1 MMRLAK
7 LTHSF
12 TLKNAA
18 QKCTDQSHVK
28 RHGSSS
34 SNGAGQSING
44 LAATATAA
52 TRGSSSS
59 GNTSY
64 TSNSNNS
71 NSKRKSK
78 PRTKCF
84 GGTVF
89 RCCLPCRGGGSAAP
103 ATSPPQTP
111 AQTPDELKPK
121 TQIKIDSQ
129 TRNEHKQQQEQQKYQ
144 LQQQLDNELETC
156 APGEKKHSLADT
168 IGTSVTTPI
177 SLKTLINDVDE
188 DLEQHLSAADI
199 AAASLASGLVAR
211 RAEPETLSDASVS
224 PTVVVLQLSNTLTAS
239 TAPSLT
245 LPTDVEEGIANS
257 SLTTAAAGTATLLST
272 IASSVSPTS
281 PSPSGI
287 YSVNQQ
293 PSGSNS
299 SNSSSSG
306 GGGAAGAP
314 AGSPAGT
321 ATAAASGAAAAA
333 AAQRCSCQPQ
343 TSPLPHIKEEE
354 ESEQQQQ
361 QHANNRQPSN
371 TNSSNSKDK
380 SSPIKGFEEPLPPIT
395 IAGGGYCG
403 SCESVHHSSGTSSSA
418 TGVGVGGGGGGSS
431 TQQEY
436 VGASTPSPR
445 IKLKFRKPHKSC
457 WSRIVLAPIGG
468 TGGTGSSSATVIGSN
483 SNETLASSGG
493 SSTGNTNTNNSSSIS
508 VAAHHRLASS
518 SASALA
524 SHPSNSQLLPTSKMQ
539 AEQGS
544 IGDLQKYHSR
554 YLKNRRH
561 TLANVRFDVENGQ
574 GARSPLEGGSPSA
587 GLVLQNL
594 PQRRESFL
602 YRSDSDFEMSPKSM
616 SRNSSIASERFKE
629 QEASILVDRSH
640 GEDLIVTPFA
650 QILASLRSVRNNLLS
665 LTNVPASNKRPA
677 QSSSGRGGNAGGV
690 QLAQGEENYTRLA
703 TDTIEELDW
712 CLDQLETIQT
722 HRSVSDMASLK
733 FKRMLNKELS
743 HFSESSRSGNQIS
756 EYICSTF
763 LDKQQEFDLPSLRVE
778 ENTEPSTQPVN
789 QYPRSRSPR
798 GPPMSQI
805 SGVKRPLSHTNSFT
819 GERLPTFGVETPKEN
834 ELGTLLAELD
844 TWGIEIFKIGD
855 WSCNRPLTCV
865 AYTIFQSRELL
876 TSLMIP
882 PKTFLN
888 FMTTLEDHYVKDNP
902 FHNSLHAADV
912 TQSTNVLL
920 NTPALE
926 GVFTPLEVG
935 GALFAACIHDVD
947 HPGLTNQFLVN
958 SSSELALMYND
969 ESVLENHHLA
979 VAFKLLQNQGC
990 DIFGNMQKKQR
1001 QTLRKM
1007 VIDIVLSTD
1016 MSKHMS
1022 LLADLKT
1029 MVETKKVAGSG
1040 VLLLDNYTD
1049 RIQVLENLVHCA
1061 DLSNPTKP
1069 LPLYKRWVALL
1080 MEEFFLQGDKER
1092 ESGMDISPMC
1102 DRHNAT
1108 IEKSQVGFIDYIVH
1122 PLWETW
1128 ADLVHPD
1135 AQDILDTLEE
1145 NRDYYQSMI
1154 PPSPP
1159 PSAADEIPQDEKIRF
1174 QITLEESDQENLAE
1188 LEECDESE
1196 SRADAGSSTTTGT
1209 TATSAAGGGH
1219 PPGSQNQAQRGG
1231 M

>member
-1 MMRLAK
+1 MMRLAR
-7 LTHSF
+7 F
-12 TLKNAA
+12 TQGFSLNKNVA
-18 QKCTDQSHVK
+18 KH
-28 RHGSSS
+28 RGSGS
-34 SNGAGQSING
+34 SNGTGNGSGSGTGNGQGLGGSCSANG
-44 LAATATAA
+44 LAASGGVGGGG
-52 TRGSSSS
+52 GSGS
-59 GNTSY
+59 GGGGCGSG
-64 TSNSNNS
+64 SGSGS
-71 NSKRKSK
+71 GKRKSK
-78 PRTKCF
+78 ARTKCF

-111 AQTPDELKPK
+111 AQTPDELKVIPE
-121 TQIKIDSQ
+121 DSNLDKSAEQ
-129 TRNEHKQQQEQQKYQ
+129 KRDLQERNNKEEND
-144 LQQQLDNELETC
+144 LLNRTGSGSGSQLDLYGGIGGGT
-156 APGEKKHSLADT
+156 KKHSLADT
-168 IGTSVTTPI
+168 IDTSVTTPI

-188 DLEQHLSAADI
+188 ELDQQLSAADI

-224 PTVVVLQLSNTLTAS
+224 PTAVVQQQL
-239 TAPSLT
+239 
-245 LPTDVEEGIANS
+245 
-257 SLTTAAAGTATLLST
+257 
-272 IASSVSPTS
+272 
-281 PSPSGI
+281 
-287 YSVNQQ
+287 QQ
-293 PSGSNS
+293 PLLQSQPQFVPSSGNILSQVTLYSGSNPS
-299 SNSSSSG
+299 TNPCPSIVQNQGQNSNPNPNQNPNSN
-306 GGGAAGAP
+306 P
-314 AGSPAGT
+314 NQ
-321 ATAAASGAAAAA
+321 
-333 AAQRCSCQPQ
+333 QRCSCQPQ

-354 ESEQQQQ
+354 ESDQ
-361 QHANNRQPSN
+361 ANFKHQSSLKDNQPL
-371 TNSSNSKDK
+371 
-380 SSPIKGFEEPLPPIT
+380 PPPIT
-395 IAGGGYCG
+395 IASGYCG
-403 SCESVHHSSGTSSSA
+403 SCESVHHSSATSSSA
-418 TGVGVGGGGGGSS
+418 GAVPTGG
-431 TQQEY
+431 QQAQEY
-436 VGASTPSPR
+436 IAGTSSTPSPR

-457 WSRIVLAPIGG
+457 WSRIVLAPIGSAG
-468 TGGTGSSSATVIGSN
+468 GSSSATTVIGSN
-483 SNETLASSGG
+483 SNETLASSSTTGG
-493 SSTGNTNTNNSSSIS
+493 TATTTQNSSSAS
-508 VAAHHRLASS
+508 VAAHHRLTSS

-524 SHPSNSQLLPTSKMQ
+524 TSHPSNSQLLPTSKMQ

-616 SRNSSIASERFKE
+616 SRNSSIASE
-629 QEASILVDRSH
+629 SH

-665 LTNVPASNKRPA
+665 LTNVPASNKRPN
-677 QSSSGRGGNAGGV
+677 QSSSASRSGNPQGAP
-690 QLAQGEENYTRLA
+690 LSQGEEAYTRLA

-778 ENTEPSTQPVN
+778 DNPELVAANAAAGQQSAG
-789 QYPRSRSPR
+789 QYARSRSPR

-819 GERLPTFGVETPKEN
+819 GERLPTFGVETPREN
-834 ELGTLLAELD
+834 ELGTLLGELD
-844 TWGIEIFKIGD
+844 TWGIQIFSIGEF
-855 WSCNRPLTCV
+855 SVNRPLTCV

-888 FMTTLEDHYVKDNP
+888 FMSTLEDHYVKDNP

-990 DIFGNMQKKQR
+990 DIFCNMQKKQR

-1159 PSAADEIPQDEKIRF
+1159 PSGVDENPQEDRIRF
-1174 QITLEESDQENLAE
+1174 QVTLEESDQENLAE
-1188 LEECDESE
+1188 LEEGDESGGE
-1196 SRADAGSSTTTGT
+1196 STTTGT
-1209 TATSAAGGGH
+1209 TGTTAASALSGAGGGGGAGGGVA
-1219 PPGSQNQAQRGG
+1219 PRTGGCQNQPQHGG

>member
-1 MMRLAK
+1 MLNKNSASSPSLPRV
-7 LTHSF
+7 HSF
-12 TLKNAA
+12 FNMIP
-18 QKCTDQSHVK
+18 
-28 RHGSSS
+28 
-34 SNGAGQSING
+34 SIMQDD
-44 LAATATAA
+44 LAVT
-52 TRGSSSS
+52 
-59 GNTSY
+59 
-64 TSNSNNS
+64 
-71 NSKRKSK
+71 
-78 PRTKCF
+78 
-84 GGTVF
+84 
-89 RCCLPCRGGGSAAP
+89 
-103 ATSPPQTP
+103 
-111 AQTPDELKPK
+111 
-121 TQIKIDSQ
+121 I
-129 TRNEHKQQQEQQKYQ
+129 
-144 LQQQLDNELETC
+144 
-156 APGEKKHSLADT
+156 LADRDNMF
-168 IGTSVTTPI
+168 S
-177 SLKTLINDVDE
+177 
-188 DLEQHLSAADI
+188 
-199 AAASLASGLVAR
+199 
-211 RAEPETLSDASVS
+211 
-224 PTVVVLQLSNTLTAS
+224 
-239 TAPSLT
+239 
-245 LPTDVEEGIANS
+245 
-257 SLTTAAAGTATLLST
+257 
-272 IASSVSPTS
+272 
-281 PSPSGI
+281 
-287 YSVNQQ
+287 
-293 PSGSNS
+293 
-299 SNSSSSG
+299 
-306 GGGAAGAP
+306 
-314 AGSPAGT
+314 
-321 ATAAASGAAAAA
+321 
-333 AAQRCSCQPQ
+333 
-343 TSPLPHIKEEE
+343 IK
-354 ESEQQQQ
+354 
-361 QHANNRQPSN
+361 
-371 TNSSNSKDK
+371 
-380 SSPIKGFEEPLPPIT
+380 
-395 IAGGGYCG
+395 
-403 SCESVHHSSGTSSSA
+403 
-418 TGVGVGGGGGGSS
+418 
-431 TQQEY
+431 
-436 VGASTPSPR
+436 
-445 IKLKFRKPHKSC
+445 
-457 WSRIVLAPIGG
+457 
-468 TGGTGSSSATVIGSN
+468 
-483 SNETLASSGG
+483 
-493 SSTGNTNTNNSSSIS
+493 
-508 VAAHHRLASS
+508 
-518 SASALA
+518 
-524 SHPSNSQLLPTSKMQ
+524 SQ
-539 AEQGS
+539 
-544 IGDLQKYHSR
+544 
-554 YLKNRRH
+554 
-561 TLANVRFDVENGQ
+561 
-574 GARSPLEGGSPSA
+574 
-587 GLVLQNL
+587 
-594 PQRRESFL
+594 
-602 YRSDSDFEMSPKSM
+602 
-616 SRNSSIASERFKE
+616 
-629 QEASILVDRSH
+629 RSH

-665 LTNVPASNKRPA
+665 LTNVPASNKSRRPA
-677 QSSSGRGGNAGGV
+677 QSSSGRSGNASGV
-690 QLAQGEENYTRLA
+690 QLAQGDEAYTRLA

-778 ENTEPSTQPVN
+778 ENTEPIQQPIN
-789 QYPRSRSPR
+789 PQYPRSRSPR

-819 GERLPTFGVETPKEN
+819 GERLPTFGVETPRES
-834 ELGTLLAELD
+834 ELGPLLAELD
-844 TWGIEIFKIGD
+844 TWGIEIFKIGEL
-855 WSCNRPLTCV
+855 SCNRPLTCV

-990 DIFGNMQKKQR
+990 DIFCNMQKKQR

-1069 LPLYKRWVALL
+1069 LTLYKRWVALL

-1092 ESGMDISPMC
+1092 ENGMDISAMC

-1159 PSAADEIPQDEKIRF
+1159 PSAADDIPQDEKIRF
-1174 QITLEESDQENLAE
+1174 QVTLEESDQENLAE

-1196 SRADAGSSTTTGT
+1196 SRGDGGSSTTTGT
-1209 TATSAAGGGH
+1209 TAADGGSAGGGK
-1219 PPGSQNQAQRGG
+1219 PSGSQNQAPHGG

>member
-1 MMRLAK
+1 MIATLFIIFAFIRAFPWSRKRNRPALA
-7 LTHSF
+7 LTLMPENAGEDQQQHQHHHEVQDTQKRDNNNRPRPSI
-12 TLKNAA
+12 TLGNGDGMPLSRTRRKSS
-18 QKCTDQSHVK
+18 KFHEVTFSGSVGGGDSDETVEPSPGK
-28 RHGSSS
+28 RNSMS
-34 SNGAGQSING
+34 
-44 LAATATAA
+44 T
-52 TRGSSSS
+52 
-59 GNTSY
+59 
-64 TSNSNNS
+64 TSNSSSAPYRYLS
-71 NSKRKSK
+71 NSSRS
-78 PRTKCF
+78 
-84 GGTVF
+84 
-89 RCCLPCRGGGSAAP
+89 RGSRG
-103 ATSPPQTP
+103 
-111 AQTPDELKPK
+111 ECH
-121 TQIKIDSQ
+121 
-129 TRNEHKQQQEQQKYQ
+129 EYYQ
-144 LQQQLDNELETC
+144 LQQQPSSSLSNGGGSGSGSRSRGMSQRSDTMATEAE
-156 APGEKKHSLADT
+156 GEEFEVD
-168 IGTSVTTPI
+168 PM
-177 SLKTLINDVDE
+177 DE
-188 DLEQHLSAADI
+188 DDED
-199 AAASLASGLVAR
+199 
-211 RAEPETLSDASVS
+211 ETYDRE
-224 PTVVVLQLSNTLTAS
+224 TEEFYSNIQ
-239 TAPSLT
+239 
-245 LPTDVEEGIANS
+245 D
-257 SLTTAAAGTATLLST
+257 AAGTGSAGASRSKRSSLFSRSDSSATT
-272 IASSVSPTS
+272 T
-281 PSPSGI
+281 
-287 YSVNQQ
+287 
-293 PSGSNS
+293 
-299 SNSSSSG
+299 SSSG
-306 GGGAAGAP
+306 GGTFTGGGGKRRSAA
-314 AGSPAGT
+314 SILSSSLCSDVMVSDRRSST
-321 ATAAASGAAAAA
+321 ATEYSVRSGGGTGNT
-333 AAQRCSCQPQ
+333 QR
-343 TSPLPHIKEEE
+343 
-354 ESEQQQQ
+354 
-361 QHANNRQPSN
+361 R
-371 TNSSNSKDK
+371 SSGRIRRYVSRM
-380 SSPIKGFEEPLPPIT
+380 T
-395 IAGGGYCG
+395 IAGARRR
-403 SCESVHHSSGTSSSA
+403 T
-418 TGVGVGGGGGGSS
+418 
-431 TQQEY
+431 
-436 VGASTPSPR
+436 
-445 IKLKFRKPHKSC
+445 
-457 WSRIVLAPIGG
+457 
-468 TGGTGSSSATVIGSN
+468 TGS
-483 SNETLASSGG
+483 
-493 SSTGNTNTNNSSSIS
+493 
-508 VAAHHRLASS
+508 
-518 SASALA
+518 
-524 SHPSNSQLLPTSKMQ
+524 
-539 AEQGS
+539 
-544 IGDLQKYHSR
+544 
-554 YLKNRRH
+554 
-561 TLANVRFDVENGQ
+561 FDVENGQ

-665 LTNVPASNKRPA
+665 LTNVPASNKSRRPT
-677 QSSSGRGGNAGGV
+677 QSSTAARTANPPGV
-690 QLAQGEENYTRLA
+690 PLSQGEEAYTRLA

-763 LDKQQEFDLPSLRVE
+763 LDKQQEFDLPSLRVD
-778 ENTEPSTQPVN
+778 ENPEHAAATAAGGTGGQHPAGGAAGN
-789 QYPRSRSPR
+789 RCRSPR

-834 ELGTLLAELD
+834 ELGTLLGELD
-844 TWGIEIFKIGD
+844 TWGIQIFSIGEF
-855 WSCNRPLTCV
+855 SVNRPLTCV

-990 DIFGNMQKKQR
+990 DIFCNMQKKQR

-1159 PSAADEIPQDEKIRF
+1159 PSGVDENPQEDRIRF
-1174 QITLEESDQENLAE
+1174 QVTLEESDQENLAE
-1188 LEECDESE
+1188 LEEGDESVAD
-1196 SRADAGSSTTTGT
+1196 SRADAASSTTTGT
-1209 TATSAAGGGH
+1209 TATSALAGGAAGGGVAGGNKTG
-1219 PPGSQNQAQRGG
+1219 GSQNQHQHGG

>member
-1 MMRLAK
+1 MSENKGSDKNGGAPAPGGSQVPPPQYIITTPSEVDADEVRSMADLELSSPSDDNVFVVGEHQQMLLQQQQQTK
-7 LTHSF
+7 LMHT
-12 TLKNAA
+12 
-18 QKCTDQSHVK
+18 QKYSQT
-28 RHGSSS
+28 SSS
-34 SNGAGQSING
+34 SSTSSK
-44 LAATATAA
+44 LA
-52 TRGSSSS
+52 TRSYSVTSSSS
-59 GNTSY
+59 S
-64 TSNSNNS
+64 
-71 NSKRKSK
+71 
-78 PRTKCF
+78 
-84 GGTVF
+84 
-89 RCCLPCRGGGSAAP
+89 SAA
-103 ATSPPQTP
+103 AT
-111 AQTPDELKPK
+111 
-121 TQIKIDSQ
+121 
-129 TRNEHKQQQEQQKYQ
+129 
-144 LQQQLDNELETC
+144 
-156 APGEKKHSLADT
+156 
-168 IGTSVTTPI
+168 
-177 SLKTLINDVDE
+177 
-188 DLEQHLSAADI
+188 
-199 AAASLASGLVAR
+199 
-211 RAEPETLSDASVS
+211 
-224 PTVVVLQLSNTLTAS
+224 
-239 TAPSLT
+239 
-245 LPTDVEEGIANS
+245 
-257 SLTTAAAGTATLLST
+257 
-272 IASSVSPTS
+272 
-281 PSPSGI
+281 
-287 YSVNQQ
+287 
-293 PSGSNS
+293 
-299 SNSSSSG
+299 
-306 GGGAAGAP
+306 
-314 AGSPAGT
+314 
-321 ATAAASGAAAAA
+321 AAAAA
-333 AAQRCSCQPQ
+333 AAATVAATTIQHSQQKTISSSTRSQSLQ
-343 TSPLPHIKEEE
+343 SSAIVGEQSGHLLSTAAALAQQLKAQSSTSIIT
-354 ESEQQQQ
+354 SEQ
-361 QHANNRQPSN
+361 R
-371 TNSSNSKDK
+371 SS
-380 SSPIKGFEEPLPPIT
+380 SS
-395 IAGGGYCG
+395 
-403 SCESVHHSSGTSSSA
+403 TSSSTTRYVSSTTQGA
-418 TGVGVGGGGGGSS
+418 SSTTGVSKSKFQSFLQQPEAHGFLTAHQKHVRQFVRSTSAHSEAAASITPVSGARPEKCIRSAS
-431 TQQEY
+431 TQIDDASAASGDAESGIQMSMSKLGLQQSSSILISKSAETIEMKSSSSSAGMRTQLTLSGGFLAPPNRKITILSPIHAPPGLHDMLKR
-436 VGASTPSPR
+436 VGRSPLSPR
-445 IKLKFRKPHKSC
+445 ISFP
-457 WSRIVLAPIGG
+457 
-468 TGGTGSSSATVIGSN
+468 GSEA
-483 SNETLASSGG
+483 
-493 SSTGNTNTNNSSSIS
+493 
-508 VAAHHRLASS
+508 
-518 SASALA
+518 
-524 SHPSNSQLLPTSKMQ
+524 
-539 AEQGS
+539 
-544 IGDLQKYHSR
+544 DLFG
-554 YLKNRRH
+554 
-561 TLANVRFDVENGQ
+561 FDVENGQ

-616 SRNSSIASERFKE
+616 SRNSSIASERFKD
-629 QEASILVDRSH
+629 QEASILIDRSH

-690 QLAQGEENYTRLA
+690 QLAQGDEAYTRLA

-778 ENTEPSTQPVN
+778 ENPDHSNLQTTIQQQPY
-789 QYPRSRSPR
+789 QRSRSPR

-819 GERLPTFGVETPKEN
+819 GERLPTFGVETSKEN
-834 ELGTLLAELD
+834 ELGTLLGELD
-844 TWGIEIFKIGD
+844 TWGIEIFKIGEL
-855 WSCNRPLTCV
+855 SCNRPLTCV

-990 DIFGNMQKKQR
+990 DIFCNMQKKQR

-1069 LPLYKRWVALL
+1069 LPLYRRWVALL

-1092 ESGMDISPMC
+1092 EHGMDISPMC

-1159 PSAADEIPQDEKIRF
+1159 PSAADEMPQDEKIRF
-1174 QITLEESDQENLAE
+1174 QVTLEESDQENLAE

-1196 SRADAGSSTTTGT
+1196 SRDACSSTTTGT
-1209 TATSAAGGGH
+1209 TAPSAAGGGSAGGGK
-1219 PPGSQNQAQRGG
+1219 PSGSQNQAPHGG
-1231 M
+1231 I

>member
-1 MMRLAK
+1 M
-7 LTHSF
+7 S
-12 TLKNAA
+12 
-18 QKCTDQSHVK
+18 QE
-28 RHGSSS
+28 
-34 SNGAGQSING
+34 SNGGAV
-44 LAATATAA
+44 
-52 TRGSSSS
+52 
-59 GNTSY
+59 
-64 TSNSNNS
+64 
-71 NSKRKSK
+71 
-78 PRTKCF
+78 
-84 GGTVF
+84 GGK
-89 RCCLPCRGGGSAAP
+89 GGGGGASA
-103 ATSPPQTP
+103 PPQYIITTP
-111 AQTPDELKPK
+111 SEVDPDEVRSMGDPELGSP
-121 TQIKIDSQ
+121 
-129 TRNEHKQQQEQQKYQ
+129 EKQQQVVQMQQVQQVQSQKFSSTSSSTTRSFSLQEKQQIQQIQQ
-144 LQQQLDNELETC
+144 LQQQQSQQSQKIISSSTRSQSLQSSTIVGEATTISSGATQMLTAAQAATLAQQLKAQSSTSIITSSEQRTSTSSSSTRFMATGSGNLN
-156 APGEKKHSLADT
+156 PGGNSTQTSGNANNSTNSTGSKTRFQSFLQQPEGGAHGFLTAHQKHVRQFVRSTSAHSEAAAGVGGARPEKCIRSASTQIDDAASVAGVGESSSGSLVDSSASGGSMQLSMSKLGLQQSSSILISKSADT
-168 IGTSVTTPI
+168 IEM
-177 SLKTLINDVDE
+177 K
-188 DLEQHLSAADI
+188 
-199 AAASLASGLVAR
+199 
-211 RAEPETLSDASVS
+211 
-224 PTVVVLQLSNTLTAS
+224 
-239 TAPSLT
+239 
-245 LPTDVEEGIANS
+245 
-257 SLTTAAAGTATLLST
+257 
-272 IASSVSPTS
+272 
-281 PSPSGI
+281 
-287 YSVNQQ
+287 
-293 PSGSNS
+293 
-299 SNSSSSG
+299 SSSSSAGMRTQLTLSG
-306 GGGAAGAP
+306 GFLAP
-314 AGSPAGT
+314 PGSRKITILSPIHAPPGLHDMIKR
-321 ATAAASGAAAAA
+321 
-333 AAQRCSCQPQ
+333 AQGR
-343 TSPLPHIKEEE
+343 SPL
-354 ESEQQQQ
+354 
-361 QHANNRQPSN
+361 
-371 TNSSNSKDK
+371 
-380 SSPIKGFEEPLPPIT
+380 
-395 IAGGGYCG
+395 
-403 SCESVHHSSGTSSSA
+403 
-418 TGVGVGGGGGGSS
+418 
-431 TQQEY
+431 
-436 VGASTPSPR
+436 SPR
-445 IKLKFRKPHKSC
+445 ISFP
-457 WSRIVLAPIGG
+457 
-468 TGGTGSSSATVIGSN
+468 GSDS
-483 SNETLASSGG
+483 
-493 SSTGNTNTNNSSSIS
+493 
-508 VAAHHRLASS
+508 
-518 SASALA
+518 
-524 SHPSNSQLLPTSKMQ
+524 
-539 AEQGS
+539 
-544 IGDLQKYHSR
+544 DLFG
-554 YLKNRRH
+554 
-561 TLANVRFDVENGQ
+561 FDVENGQ

-665 LTNVPASNKRPA
+665 LTNVPASNKRPN
-677 QSSSGRGGNAGGV
+677 QSSSASRSGNPSGAP
-690 QLAQGEENYTRLA
+690 LSQGEEAYTRLA

-778 ENTEPSTQPVN
+778 DNPELVAANAAAGQQSAG
-789 QYPRSRSPR
+789 QYARSRSPR

-819 GERLPTFGVETPKEN
+819 GERLPTFGVETPREN
-834 ELGTLLAELD
+834 ELGTLLGELD
-844 TWGIEIFKIGD
+844 TWGIQIFSIGEF
-855 WSCNRPLTCV
+855 SVNRPLTCV

-990 DIFGNMQKKQR
+990 DIFCNMQKKQR

-1159 PSAADEIPQDEKIRF
+1159 PSGVDENPQEDRIRF
-1174 QITLEESDQENLAE
+1174 QVTLEESDQENLAE
-1188 LEECDESE
+1188 LEEGDESGGE
-1196 SRADAGSSTTTGT
+1196 STTTGT
-1209 TATSAAGGGH
+1209 TAASALGGAGGGGGGGGVA
-1219 PPGSQNQAQRGG
+1219 PRTGGCQNQPQHGG

>member
-1 MMRLAK
+1 MIATLFIFFAFIRAFPWRRRRPRPLQLPPATPNQTLPPPSATTTTTESHPTTITIVPTATGEYREK
-7 LTHSF
+7 PPLT
-12 TLKNAA
+12 TPLTN
-18 QKCTDQSHVK
+18 
-28 RHGSSS
+28 GSAVPNIQHADVITS
-34 SNGAGQSING
+34 SNG
-44 LAATATAA
+44 T
-52 TRGSSSS
+52 
-59 GNTSY
+59 Y
-64 TSNSNNS
+64 
-71 NSKRKSK
+71 
-78 PRTKCF
+78 
-84 GGTVF
+84 
-89 RCCLPCRGGGSAAP
+89 
-103 ATSPPQTP
+103 
-111 AQTPDELKPK
+111 
-121 TQIKIDSQ
+121 
-129 TRNEHKQQQEQQKYQ
+129 
-144 LQQQLDNELETC
+144 
-156 APGEKKHSLADT
+156 
-168 IGTSVTTPI
+168 
-177 SLKTLINDVDE
+177 
-188 DLEQHLSAADI
+188 
-199 AAASLASGLVAR
+199 
-211 RAEPETLSDASVS
+211 DAVK
-224 PTVVVLQLSNTLTAS
+224 
-239 TAPSLT
+239 
-245 LPTDVEEGIANS
+245 
-257 SLTTAAAGTATLLST
+257 T
-272 IASSVSPTS
+272 IASADELEETPRRSSVLQTRRKSSKSLKYHEVTFSGSVGGGESDDNEHETPQTRRSSHHKPHYHHHQHHQQQQRHLLQHQQTLSANSRPTS
-281 PSPSGI
+281 PDSHSSASHYRSLSSGRTRTSTDYETASSELYNSVRSQLDPTADSNADGGSIDASHAYTVSGTNGQLHAASSITRSLVGSRRFPPRRAATLATDTLGTDDEGAVTDAHDDDGEEAGDDDDHDPDSYDRETEEFYSNIQDAVCPSGTR
-287 YSVNQQ
+287 SKR
-293 PSGSNS
+293 S
-299 SNSSSSG
+299 SLFSRSDSSATTTSSSG
-306 GGGAAGAP
+306 GGTFTGGKRRSTASILSSSMCSDVIP
-314 AGSPAGT
+314 IDRRSST
-321 ATAAASGAAAAA
+321 ATEYSARSASG
-333 AAQRCSCQPQ
+333 QR
-343 TSPLPHIKEEE
+343 
-354 ESEQQQQ
+354 
-361 QHANNRQPSN
+361 R
-371 TNSSNSKDK
+371 SSGRIRRYISRM
-380 SSPIKGFEEPLPPIT
+380 T
-395 IAGGGYCG
+395 IAGARRR
-403 SCESVHHSSGTSSSA
+403 T
-418 TGVGVGGGGGGSS
+418 
-431 TQQEY
+431 
-436 VGASTPSPR
+436 
-445 IKLKFRKPHKSC
+445 
-457 WSRIVLAPIGG
+457 
-468 TGGTGSSSATVIGSN
+468 TGS
-483 SNETLASSGG
+483 
-493 SSTGNTNTNNSSSIS
+493 
-508 VAAHHRLASS
+508 
-518 SASALA
+518 
-524 SHPSNSQLLPTSKMQ
+524 
-539 AEQGS
+539 
-544 IGDLQKYHSR
+544 
-554 YLKNRRH
+554 
-561 TLANVRFDVENGQ
+561 FDVENGQ

-616 SRNSSIASERFKE
+616 SRNSSIASE
-629 QEASILVDRSH
+629 SH

-665 LTNVPASNKRPA
+665 LTNVQASNKSRRPT
-677 QSSSGRGGNAGGV
+677 QSSSMGRASTAGV
-690 QLAQGEENYTRLA
+690 QLVQGDESYTRLA

-763 LDKQQEFDLPSLRVE
+763 LDKQQELDLPSMRGEDNPDQHNML
-778 ENTEPSTQPVN
+778 TQH
-789 QYPRSRSPR
+789 QRCRSPR

-819 GERLPTFGVETPKEN
+819 GERLPTFGVETVHEN
-834 ELGTLLAELD
+834 ALGTLLGD
-844 TWGIEIFKIGD
+844 VDMWGIDIFKIGD
-855 WSCNRPLTCV
+855 LSANRPLTCV

-882 PKTFLN
+882 PKTFIN

-926 GVFTPLEVG
+926 GVFTSLEVG

-990 DIFGNMQKKQR
+990 DIFCNMQKKQR

-1069 LPLYKRWVALL
+1069 LQLYKRWVSLL

-1159 PSAADEIPQDEKIRF
+1159 PSAADDQPSDDKIRF
-1174 QITLEESDQENLAE
+1174 QVTLEESDQENLAE

-1196 SRADAGSSTTTGT
+1196 HNKPEAATVT
-1209 TATSAAGGGH
+1209 TAAAEH
-1219 PPGSQNQAQRGG
+1219 KPSGSENQSHHGG

>member
-1 MMRLAK
+1 MRFSRKVNL
-7 LTHSF
+7 F
-12 TLKNAA
+12 KNH
-18 QKCTDQSHVK
+18 KVK
-28 RHGSSS
+28 IDTGCRIP
-34 SNGAGQSING
+34 NM
-44 LAATATAA
+44 
-52 TRGSSSS
+52 
-59 GNTSY
+59 TSK
-64 TSNSNNS
+64 NFEK
-71 NSKRKSK
+71 KRKSNQNL
-78 PRTKCF
+78 

-89 RCCLPCRGGGSAAP
+89 RCCLPCRGGSAAP
-103 ATSPPQTP
+103 ATSPPSSPTP
-111 AQTPDELKPK
+111 LPEEFNNVMSENKEDIASLPVE
-121 TQIKIDSQ
+121 ID
-129 TRNEHKQQQEQQKYQ
+129 
-144 LQQQLDNELETC
+144 
-156 APGEKKHSLADT
+156 AT
-168 IGTSVTTPI
+168 IPI
-177 SLKTLINDVDE
+177 SDQAETPSPE
-188 DLEQHLSAADI
+188 DI
-199 AAASLASGLVAR
+199 AVSIVAS
-211 RAEPETLSDASVS
+211 
-224 PTVVVLQLSNTLTAS
+224 SNTITP
-239 TAPSLT
+239 TPPSR
-245 LPTDVEEGIANS
+245 I
-257 SLTTAAAGTATLLST
+257 
-272 IASSVSPTS
+272 
-281 PSPSGI
+281 
-287 YSVNQQ
+287 
-293 PSGSNS
+293 
-299 SNSSSSG
+299 
-306 GGGAAGAP
+306 
-314 AGSPAGT
+314 
-321 ATAAASGAAAAA
+321 
-333 AAQRCSCQPQ
+333 CQPQ
-343 TSPLPHIKEEE
+343 TSPLPHIEEE
-354 ESEQQQQ
+354 EENEPNHFQLSPNSEQQ
-361 QHANNRQPSN
+361 NRV
-371 TNSSNSKDK
+371 TFDK
-380 SSPIKGFEEPLPPIT
+380 STTEE
-395 IAGGGYCG
+395 Y
-403 SCESVHHSSGTSSSA
+403 SSS
-418 TGVGVGGGGGGSS
+418 
-431 TQQEY
+431 
-436 VGASTPSPR
+436 PSPR
-445 IKLKFRKPHKSC
+445 NKHKSRLQVKN
-457 WSRIVLAPIGG
+457 WNRTGVAIVASSETL
-468 TGGTGSSSATVIGSN
+468 GSSGSFTASA
-483 SNETLASSGG
+483 
-493 SSTGNTNTNNSSSIS
+493 STGCGSGSLTNNSNNPNNSVVSSIPQ
-508 VAAHHRLASS
+508 ASG
-518 SASALA
+518 L
-524 SHPSNSQLLPTSKMQ
+524 LLPKMQ

-574 GARSPLEGGSPSA
+574 GVRSPLEGGSPSA

-629 QEASILVDRSH
+629 PETTVLLERSH

-650 QILASLRSVRNNLLS
+650 QILASLRSIRNNLIS
-665 LTNVPASNKRPA
+665 LTNVQATNKRPTQA
-677 QSSSGRGGNAGGV
+677 PTVTRVNPGD
-690 QLAQGEENYTRLA
+690 ENYVRLA

-743 HFSESSRSGNQIS
+743 HFSESSKSGNQIS

-763 LDKQQEFDLPSLRVE
+763 LDKQQELDLPSLRID
-778 ENTEPSTQPVN
+778 ENEPLGNVS
-789 QYPRSRSPR
+789 YPRSRSPR
-798 GPPMSQI
+798 SGPPMSQI

-819 GERLPTFGVETPKEN
+819 GERLPTFGVETPHEN
-834 ELGTLLAELD
+834 ALGTLLGELD
-844 TWGIEIFKIGD
+844 TWGIDIFKIGD
-855 WSCNRPLTCV
+855 LSSSRPLTCV

-882 PKTFLN
+882 PKTFIN

-926 GVFTPLEVG
+926 GVFTPLEIG

-979 VAFKLLQNQGC
+979 VAFKLLQNIGC
-990 DIFGNMQKKQR
+990 DIFQNMQKKQR

-1029 MVETKKVAGSG
+1029 MTETKKVAGSG

-1092 ESGMDISPMC
+1092 DNGMDISPMC

-1128 ADLVHPD
+1128 GDLVHPD

-1159 PSAADEIPQDEKIRF
+1159 PSAEEGEEKIRF
-1174 QITLEESDQENLAE
+1174 QVTLEESDQENLADVDE
-1188 LEECDESE
+1188 NNEEEEETTSVAENPESL
-1196 SRADAGSSTTTGT
+1196 
-1209 TATSAAGGGH
+1209 
-1219 PPGSQNQAQRGG
+1219 NQSHNTVG

>member
-1 MMRLAK
+1 MLN
-7 LTHSF
+7 
-12 TLKNAA
+12 KN
-18 QKCTDQSHVK
+18 
-28 RHGSSS
+28 
-34 SNGAGQSING
+34 
-44 LAATATAA
+44 
-52 TRGSSSS
+52 
-59 GNTSY
+59 
-64 TSNSNNS
+64 
-71 NSKRKSK
+71 
-78 PRTKCF
+78 
-84 GGTVF
+84 
-89 RCCLPCRGGGSAAP
+89 
-103 ATSPPQTP
+103 
-111 AQTPDELKPK
+111 
-121 TQIKIDSQ
+121 
-129 TRNEHKQQQEQQKYQ
+129 
-144 LQQQLDNELETC
+144 
-156 APGEKKHSLADT
+156 
-168 IGTSVTTPI
+168 
-177 SLKTLINDVDE
+177 
-188 DLEQHLSAADI
+188 
-199 AAASLASGLVAR
+199 
-211 RAEPETLSDASVS
+211 
-224 PTVVVLQLSNTLTAS
+224 
-239 TAPSLT
+239 
-245 LPTDVEEGIANS
+245 
-257 SLTTAAAGTATLLST
+257 
-272 IASSVSPTS
+272 
-281 PSPSGI
+281 
-287 YSVNQQ
+287 
-293 PSGSNS
+293 
-299 SNSSSSG
+299 
-306 GGGAAGAP
+306 
-314 AGSPAGT
+314 
-321 ATAAASGAAAAA
+321 
-333 AAQRCSCQPQ
+333 
-343 TSPLPHIKEEE
+343 
-354 ESEQQQQ
+354 
-361 QHANNRQPSN
+361 
-371 TNSSNSKDK
+371 
-380 SSPIKGFEEPLPPIT
+380 
-395 IAGGGYCG
+395 
-403 SCESVHHSSGTSSSA
+403 
-418 TGVGVGGGGGGSS
+418 
-431 TQQEY
+431 
-436 VGASTPSPR
+436 
-445 IKLKFRKPHKSC
+445 
-457 WSRIVLAPIGG
+457 
-468 TGGTGSSSATVIGSN
+468 
-483 SNETLASSGG
+483 SGG
-493 SSTGNTNTNNSSSIS
+493 SQSLPRVHSFFNMIPAILHDDLAMTITADRDNMFSI
-508 VAAHHRLASS
+508 
-518 SASALA
+518 
-524 SHPSNSQLLPTSKMQ
+524 
-539 AEQGS
+539 
-544 IGDLQKYHSR
+544 
-554 YLKNRRH
+554 
-561 TLANVRFDVENGQ
+561 
-574 GARSPLEGGSPSA
+574 
-587 GLVLQNL
+587 
-594 PQRRESFL
+594 
-602 YRSDSDFEMSPKSM
+602 KS
-616 SRNSSIASERFKE
+616 
-629 QEASILVDRSH
+629 RSH

-665 LTNVPASNKRPA
+665 LTNVPASNKSRRPT
-677 QSSSGRGGNAGGV
+677 QSSTVGRGSVASV
-690 QLAQGEENYTRLA
+690 QLAQGDEAYNRLA

-763 LDKQQEFDLPSLRVE
+763 LDKQQEFDLPSMRVE
-778 ENTEPSTQPVN
+778 ENPEPISALHSV
-789 QYPRSRSPR
+789 SRSPR

-819 GERLPTFGVETPKEN
+819 GERLPTFGVETPHEN
-834 ELGTLLAELD
+834 ALGTLLGDLN
-844 TWGIEIFKIGD
+844 TWGIEIFRIGEL
-855 WSCNRPLTCV
+855 SNSRPLTCV

-947 HPGLTNQFLVN
+947 HPGLTNQYLVN

-990 DIFGNMQKKQR
+990 DIFCNMQKKQR

-1092 ESGMDISPMC
+1092 DAGMDISPMC

-1159 PSAADEIPQDEKIRF
+1159 PSAADEQPSDDKIRF
-1174 QITLEESDQENLAE
+1174 QVTLEESDQENLAE
-1188 LEECDESE
+1188 VEESE
-1196 SRADAGSSTTTGT
+1196 ENENNKNDPSSDLKP
-1209 TATSAAGGGH
+1209 S
-1219 PPGSQNQAQRGG
+1219 GSQNQSHHAG